1 MLIKV
6 SAYLMENKNYR
17 LKAKEE
23 QDSYFANFAI
33 PLYKD

>member
-6 SAYLMENKNYR
+6 SAYLKENKNYR

-23 QDSYFANFAI
+23 QDNYFFQ
-33 PLYKD
+33 PCYSSL